1 MSQLFRIIR
10 TKMAGSSAQMLFANA
25 VIMIAAGASVLTALT
40 SPSPEVV
47 RVERL
52 ISFAWLALAIA
63 LNLEVPEKV
72 IAHIASLISSI
83 AVLTGAWYSGG
94 IYSSTLAWMAVLMTG
109 NYFVVSRRAAVFW
122 LFIYIAAHIAMVF
135 SVQWFGVGPPLTAVS
150 LAQGLTALVDSTLV
164 SMALVLVILF
174 YHYSDL
180 QSQSSLERR
189 QVELGRETA
198 KLKSL
203 LSARERFLSVIG
215 GEITQPLLE
224 IERWSQD
231 AKARYARAPNAL
243 MVLEYN
249 IRFALQC
256 KHAVDELLQYACLSA
271 GQISA
276 HKHYVVLR
284 DELRI
289 LVERLKAQTGAGGAE
304 YALDLGATLPIAIY
318 TDKDLLMQAL
328 EKLVQCAS
336 ANSDRRL
343 LTISVRSQ
351 SEEVRIVVA
360 CEADRLKSLQRK
372 APSIGG
378 PQLEGPAHTPG
389 LAWPV
394 AQSLAELLG
403 ARVGFEGEHAVG
415 WRYWMRLQAERKQ

>member
-1 MSQLFRIIR
+1 
-10 TKMAGSSAQMLFANA
+10 MLFANA

-47 RVERL
+47 RVEWL

-63 LNLEVPEKV
+63 LNLGVPEKV

-83 AVLTGAWYSGG
+83 AVLTVAWYSGG

-189 QVELGRETA
+189 QEELGRETA

-231 AKARYARAPNAL
+231 AKARYAQTPNSL

-289 LVERLKAQTGAGGAE
+289 LVERLTAQAGAGGAE
-304 YALDLGATLPIAIY
+304 YALDLDATLPIAIY

>member
-1 MSQLFRIIR
+1 
-10 TKMAGSSAQMLFANA
+10 MLFANA

-47 RVERL
+47 RVEWL
-52 ISFAWLALAIA
+52 IFYAWLALAIA
-63 LNLEVPEKV
+63 LNLGVPEKV

-83 AVLTGAWYSGG
+83 AVLTVAWYSGG

-189 QVELGRETA
+189 QEELGRETA

-231 AKARYARAPNAL
+231 AKARYAQTPNSL

-289 LVERLKAQTGAGGAE
+289 LVERLTAQAGAGGAE
-304 YALDLGATLPIAIY
+304 YALDLDATLPIAIY

>member
-1 MSQLFRIIR
+1 
-10 TKMAGSSAQMLFANA
+10 MLFANA

-47 RVERL
+47 RVEWL
-52 ISFAWLALAIA
+52 IFYAWLALAIA
-63 LNLEVPEKV
+63 LNLGVPEKV

-83 AVLTGAWYSGG
+83 AVLTVAWYSGG

-231 AKARYARAPNAL
+231 AKARYAQTPNSL

-249 IRFALQC
+249 IPFALQC

-289 LVERLKAQTGAGGAE
+289 LVERLTAQAGAGGAE
-304 YALDLGATLPIAIY
+304 YALDLDATLPIAIY